1 MVKVYDKLFNWTPI
15 AVEKPVEVKDKNGN
29 VKGYQLVITYV
40 YQGKRSKFFG
50 NECQAWYHLY
60 GSPQNAANAVYR
72 RYQARALK
80 WQRSAMRLFQNLLKI
95 INLS

>member
-1 MVKVYDKLFNWTPI
+1 MGFDWKRLFDWTPI

-29 VKGYQLVITYV
+29 VKGYQVVITYV

-80 WQRSAMRLFQNLLKI
+80 WQRSAMRLFKTVSKPRKI
-95 INLS
+95 R